1 MKKLIYCVLALLPAY
16 LIIQGCNKLNDTVA
30 IAGGT
35 LKVQKTGLMIN
46 EPDTLGITDAKTSDK
61 VVWIVSPVGSN
72 TISTNGPVAV
82 LTFSKAGTY
91 TVTATVNDGKPMT
104 TTVTVS
110 STIYAPPAGTTPTLL
125 TGDQISLTPGL
136 YKSAAADT
144 TYIYFNAYTT
154 NTYCATNRLNISS
167 SITSGN
173 YVASFINVL
182 PYGTCTG
189 TMATLR
195 AGINFRQTPTVL
207 ANGTY
212 PLTLNLNGTAYTGS
226 IVVSTASV
234 IFNWNYTAGVV
245 LTNKT
250 ITR

>member
-1 MKKLIYCVLALLPAY
+1 MKKLIYCMLALLPAY
-16 LIIQGCNKLNDTVA
+16 LIIQSCNKLNDAVVV
-30 IAGGT
+30 AGGA
-35 LKVQKTGLMIN
+35 LKVQKTEVMIN
-46 EPDTLGITDAKTSDK
+46 QPDTLLITDAKTSDK
-61 VVWIVSPVGSN
+61 VVWIVSPSGSN
-72 TISTNGPVAV
+72 TISTNGPGAV

-91 TVTATVNDGKPMT
+91 TVTATVNDGKPIT
-104 TTVTVS
+104 TTIVVNTTV
-110 STIYAPPAGTTPTLL
+110 YAPPAGTTPTLL

-167 SITSGN
+167 SITGGN
-173 YVASFINVL
+173 YAASFINVL

-189 TMATLR
+189 TMATLH
-195 AGINFRQTPTVL
+195 AGINFKQSPAVL

-212 PLTLNLNGTAYTGS
+212 PLTFNLNGTTYTGS
-226 IVVSTASV
+226 IAVSTASIV
-234 IFNWNYTAGVV
+234 FNWTYTSGVV
-245 LTNKT
+245 LTSKT